1 MLQSEI
7 KALEIQIGQ
16 MSKVLQERG
25 SGSLPSLTETNPR
38 DHVKSISTFREADTS
53 SIRRIGPNRYAVS
66 SPQKN
71 DTMPLIE
78 HNRATIPFPGR
89 LMEYGYDN
97 MEVMKELEK
106 LQIDL
111 TKSTTSLRRLMK
123 EKSRIEEE
131 IKATMNAHCS
141 PVLEDALPPKE
152 KDPMSFTL
160 TFNIN
165 NIHFEK
171 ALADLG
177 ASVSCNTPKN
187 GSQRNM
193 FPGALLHNTIA
204 QVMRE
209 RPLTV
214 SFEKKS

>member
-1 MLQSEI
+1 
-7 KALEIQIGQ
+7 
-16 MSKVLQERG
+16 
-25 SGSLPSLTETNPR
+25 
-38 DHVKSISTFREADTS
+38 
-53 SIRRIGPNRYAVS
+53 
-66 SPQKN
+66 
-71 DTMPLIE
+71 
-78 HNRATIPFPGR
+78 
-89 LMEYGYDN
+89 MEYGYDK

-106 LQIDL
+106 LYIDL
-111 TKSTTSLRRLMK
+111 TESTTSLRRLMK

-131 IKATMNAHCS
+131 IKATMNTHCS

-193 FPGALLHNTIA
+193 FPGALFHNTIA

-209 RPLTV
+209 RYLNV